1 VASSPGVA
9 ACFACP
15 GRHVPASGWW
25 WWGFEPVDEAAG
37 FGVEVAHRDEPP
49 VGVFRRPWRR
59 LGGGMRARQLGDLA
73 MSIRGLAAHT
83 SRTASA
89 VIFGSSRSDLGRSA
103 ASRSSRPQVTGG
115 AGAGWASTGVS
126 LAGDSRSVTIALPG
140 ARGVGTVNRRAG
152 GRRCRRQIAA
162 PAPWSAPRRTPAG
175 GRPARRRLVR
185 RLWITTAIL
194 SPEVGSVEVMVMSR
208 RSMSAMP
215 RASTAHIAY
224 TVGPPSISPRGCGC
238 WSPPP
243 PARVGRGRRRSSRHD
258 LRSGRWWSLDAPDG
272 VAVTVDGGSVSTTGR
287 CGSGPGSGPRRTRF
301 TGVGGFRSAA
311 RASGGAGFPR

>member
-1 VASSPGVA
+1 MASSPGVA

-175 GRPARRRLVR
+175 RATSQAPARPSTVDHHSDPVAGGRVGGGDGDVPAEHVGDAEGVDGAHRVHRRPAVDLTSRMWMLV
-185 RLWITTAIL
+185 TPTA
-194 SPEVGSVEVMVMSR
+194 S
-208 RSMSAMP
+208 
-215 RASTAHIAY
+215 
-224 TVGPPSISPRGCGC
+224 
-238 WSPPP
+238 
-243 PARVGRGRRRSSRHD
+243 
-258 LRSGRWWSLDAPDG
+258 
-272 VAVTVDGGSVSTTGR
+272 
-287 CGSGPGSGPRRTRF
+287 
-301 TGVGGFRSAA
+301 
-311 RASGGAGFPR
+311 SGG